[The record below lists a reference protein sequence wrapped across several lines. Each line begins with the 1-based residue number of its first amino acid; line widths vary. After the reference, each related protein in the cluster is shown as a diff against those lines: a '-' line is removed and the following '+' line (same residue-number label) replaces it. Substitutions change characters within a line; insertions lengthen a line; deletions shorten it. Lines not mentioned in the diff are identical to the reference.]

1 MKAKIKVLSYYF
13 NMLFIALLVLLLS
26 LVTLVK
32 FTVFD
37 EEYLLK
43 HLENNDYYD
52 ELYKSIK
59 EEMSYYIIQSGLDE
73 EVLEDIY
80 TKEMITEEAKSIIN
94 NFYKGKELT
103 INTEKVADNLNSNIE
118 KYLLK
123 NNIMVD
129 DQKALDRFVDEMIII
144 YDKEIRLSDK
154 INTIQSK
161 FNKLDNIID
170 NLFVVLFISILVIG
184 IISHIFYKRIIYT
197 IPCISSAILL
207 LLGNYLLYN
216 RIDVGNILFWNDNV
230 STIIKSILFDI
241 NRFVK
246 EEASVLI
253 ILGIITFII
262 EYIITN
268 KGIIT
273 KKDPIMK
280 NRIKKQSTDKEKDK
294 YNKLILDKQ
303 TTTKKSLFSFL
314 KKDKEIVEEKKDD
327 NVIDELFGYT
337 YNTIVTDNS
346 TDTDTNN
353 DQNSS
358 NTPTPTNKNTSPK
371 SKKKKK
377 KKR

>member
-1 MKAKIKVLSYYF
+1 MKVKIKVLSYYF

-43 HLENNDYYD
+43 HLENNNYYD

-59 EEMSYYIIQSGLDE
+59 EEMSYYIIQSGLDD

-80 TKEMITEEAKSIIN
+80 TKEMITEETNSIIK
-94 NFYKGKELT
+94 NFYEGKELT
-103 INTEKVADNLNSNIE
+103 INTEKVADNLNNNIE

-129 DQKALDRFVDEMIII
+129 EQKALDRFVDEMIII

-161 FNKLDNIID
+161 FNKLDNII
-170 NLFVVLFISILVIG
+170 NTLFIILLFSILVTG
-184 IISHIFYKRIIYT
+184 IISHIFYKRIIFT
-197 IPCISSAILL
+197 IPTISTSILL
-207 LLGNYLLYN
+207 LLGEFLLYN
-216 RIDVGNILFWNDNV
+216 RIDVKNIIFWNDNV

-241 NRFVK
+241 SNYIK
-246 EEASVLI
+246 TESKILI
-253 ILGIITFII
+253 IIGIITFII

-268 KGIIT
+268 KKIIT
-273 KKDPIMK
+273 KKDTTMK
-280 NRIKKQSTDKEKDK
+280 NIINNKE
-294 YNKLILDKQ
+294 
-303 TTTKKSLFSFL
+303 TTTPTPKKRLFSFL
-314 KKDKEIVEEKKDD
+314 KKDKEKVEEKKDD
-327 NVIDELFGYT
+327 NIIDELFGYT
-337 YNTIVTDNS
+337 YNTILTDNS
-346 TDTDTNN
+346 TDTDTPNKDN
-353 DQNSS
+353 VP
-358 NTPTPTNKNTSPK
+358 NTSKTTKNKSTSPK
-371 SKKKKK
+371 NKKKKK